1 MFQLQLNH
9 SLVKVRGNNN
19 ATLTAKLPPS
29 GVFKKALNCFL
40 YCKQKQRGKISTKQ
54 RKSHLG
60 TIQPN
65 HINGQLLSFTYH
77 KTDNSIKPTKCSEMI
92 HHPNH
97 PEHLIENK
105 WRKMNWIEIPLLRKE
120 TSLFKKTC
128 PPICRI
134 QMASSNFAPFD
145 IWHQQQSQ

>member
-19 ATLTAKLPPS
+19 VTLTAKLPPS

-40 YCKQKQRGKISTKQ
+40 YCKQKQRGKISTKHQ
-54 RKSHLG
+54 IISMVNSCHSHN
-60 TIQPN
+60 TKQI
-65 HINGQLLSFTYH
+65 
-77 KTDNSIKPTKCSEMI
+77 NSIKPTNCSGMI

-105 WRKMNWIEIPLLRKE
+105 WRKMNWIEISLLRKE
-120 TSLFKKTC
+120 TSLFKKHVLQC
-128 PPICRI
+128 VGFKWLVPVLLHLIYDISNNQDSRI
-134 QMASSNFAPFD
+134 
-145 IWHQQQSQ
+145 